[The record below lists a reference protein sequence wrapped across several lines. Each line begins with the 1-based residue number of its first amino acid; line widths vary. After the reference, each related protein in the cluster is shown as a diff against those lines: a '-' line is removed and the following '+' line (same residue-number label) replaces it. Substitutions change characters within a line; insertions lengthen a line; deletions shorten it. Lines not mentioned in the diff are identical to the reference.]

1 MLNVIKMEKKR
12 RLYRIEYFPLVQ
24 CLEDEGLWVLMLEY
38 VTLLHFAKEICKNV
52 GYNFVYAF
60 SFTLLNIKQ
69 QQQKKETVQDMTC
82 SEIDS

>member
-12 RLYRIEYFPLVQ
+12 RLYRIEYYPLVQ

-38 VTLLHFAKEICKNV
+38 VTLLHFAKEICKNL

-69 QQQKKETVQDMTC
+69 QQKRNC
-82 SEIDS
+82 SRHDVFRN